1 MAAMRPA
8 EAHATAIKDNC
19 TLLVTN
25 KTGALP
31 GLGWKKSDEITDF
44 GIVGKLID
52 QGTEAPG
59 CGKNGKEAAPSDV
72 NTEEAVRADGD
83 EGIGAAVTTYANAAQ
98 AKAFAAEMTSDDG
111 IACMVKLLNDQ
122 DTKVVATPLP
132 SDEAGVDGA
141 QLVISRKGDEG
152 WRPVS
157 YFNVTGWSE
166 GNEAVVQWYET
177 VGQAPSAAN
186 EGVVRSSFQ

>member
-1 MAAMRPA
+1 MR
-8 EAHATAIKDNC
+8 
-19 TLLVTN
+19 
-25 KTGALP
+25 
-31 GLGWKKSDEITDF
+31 
-44 GIVGKLID
+44 
-52 QGTEAPG
+52 
-59 CGKNGKEAAPSDV
+59 
-72 NTEEAVRADGD
+72 DGD
-83 EGIGAAVTTYANAAQ
+83 EGIGAAVTTYANPAQ

-141 QLVISRKGDEG
+141 QLVISRQGDNG

-166 GNEAVVQWYET
+166 GNEAVVEWYET
-177 VGQAPSAAN
+177 VGQAPSEAN
-186 EGVVRSSFQ
+186 ESAAAEAVRIG